1 MNLIYKYAKIVS
13 REKIP
18 PYRIS
23 MITLQYTQKKKKK
36 QGEKEKD
43 LTVAERGCSSQL
55 FSAVLVPY
63 QMMLLRIHDLL
74 WIVVWVDDVAYLMNH
89 I

>member
-23 MITLQYTQKKKKK
+23 MITLQYTQKKKKN
-36 QGEKEKD
+36 KEK
-43 LTVAERGCSSQL
+43 RKK
-55 FSAVLVPY
+55 
-63 QMMLLRIHDLL
+63 I
-74 WIVVWVDDVAYLMNH
+74 
-89 I
+89 